1 MLARSLARDLVAV
14 AVAASLACSSEK
26 SPAPEAPPPPHLVA
40 IQVLPS
46 AGPLPVPLGASIR
59 FTAIG
64 TYSDGEERDVTAE
77 VTWSSS
83 AAAVVISSAAGSA
96 GTATAA
102 ALGTSEITATDP
114 ATGIASAVT
123 VEVVDAQVVSL
134 AVSPNAPRMPV
145 GTTLQL
151 AADATLTDATVVD
164 LAASVTWASSDPSI
178 ATVSASGLVTAVA
191 VGFVTITATD
201 PSSLEEASTIAE
213 VAGAEVVS
221 LAVSPLAPTILFG
234 TSLQL
239 AADATLTDETVIDIA
254 SSVSWSSSDS
264 AIATVS
270 ASGLVTAVAIGTT
283 TITAHDPVSGQEA
296 STTIEVTALP
306 AALSYVALSRGSVVG
321 GGPVEV
327 VGTVALTSPATEPVV
342 VTLTSS
348 NASAI
353 VPESVVVPV
362 GSDRETFTVTTLP
375 VSRRTKVTLTATS
388 EGVTKTASLNLRV
401 AR

>member
-1 MLARSLARDLVAV
+1 MLARNLVAV

-26 SPAPEAPPPPHLVA
+26 APAPEAPPHLLA
-40 IQVLPS
+40 IQVLP
-46 AGPLPVPLGASIR
+46 AGAPLSVPLGASIR

-64 TYSDGEERDVTAE
+64 TYSDGDERDVTAE
-77 VTWSSS
+77 VAWSSSS
-83 AAAVVISSAAGSA
+83 AAVSISSAAGGA
-96 GTATAA
+96 GTASAA

-123 VEVVDAQVVSL
+123 VQVVDAQVVSL
-134 AVSPNAPRMPV
+134 AVSPDAPRMPV

-151 AADATLTDATVVD
+151 AAGATLTDATVVD

-178 ATVSASGLVTAVA
+178 ATVSTSGLVTAEA
-191 VGFVTITATD
+191 VGFVTITARD
-201 PSSLEEASTIAE
+201 PSSLEEATTVVE

-254 SSVSWSSSDS
+254 ASVTWTSSDP

-270 ASGLVTAVAIGTT
+270 ASGLVTAVAVGTT
-283 TITAHDPVSGQEA
+283 TITANDPVSGEGA
-296 STTIEVTALP
+296 STSLEVTALP

-342 VTLTSS
+342 VALTSS

-353 VPESVVVPV
+353 VPESVVVPA
-362 GSDRETFTVTTLP
+362 GSDRETFSVTTLP
-375 VSRRTKVTLTATS
+375 VSRRTKVTLTASS
-388 EGVTKTASLNLRV
+388 EGVTKTATLNLRV